1 MKAGLHRC
9 EGAVG
14 TDQEPVKILSKA
26 KISLVGRYGMKRFR
40 KDEVRTAERYMEE
53 IRGTLPPF
61 GCAAVWFFGQ
71 ESIAIKGNGTVI
83 HIDPFYSDY
92 LEERGVKRAYPPLL
106 RPENIT
112 VADIC
117 LITHEHEDHLDPWT
131 LKVIAEQC
139 PGALFLAPL
148 SCRAEPESTCG
159 IKPERIVD
167 ALTGEWIEFKGKS
180 GERIRIKPVPA
191 AHEQVETTGS
201 DRAHRYVGYLLEMNG
216 VKLYHAGDTVVYPGL
231 PEMLVAE
238 AIDLG
243 MLPINGRDY
252 FRTSRGIV
260 GNMNVREAAE
270 LAKLAHM
277 DTVIPLHYDLFT
289 GNSEKPGNFVQEL
302 YERYPEQKCHV
313 MARGERFIY
322 CGP

>member
-1 MKAGLHRC
+1 MKS
-9 EGAVG
+9 
-14 TDQEPVKILSKA
+14 P
-26 KISLVGRYGMKRFR
+26 R
-40 KDEVRTAERYMEE
+40 KDRVRTPGRLMEE

-61 GCAAVWFFGQ
+61 GCVAVWFFGQ
-71 ESIAIKGNGTVI
+71 ESVAVKGSETVI

-92 LEERGVKRAYPPLL
+92 LEERGVKRAYPALL
-106 RPENIT
+106 RPEDIT
-112 VADIC
+112 VADFC

-131 LKVIAEQC
+131 LKVMAEQC
-139 PGALFLAPL
+139 PETRFMAPL
-148 SCRAEPESTCG
+148 SCRAELESACG
-159 IKPERIVD
+159 IKPERIID
-167 ALTGEWIEFKGKS
+167 ALTGEWMELAGRS

-191 AHEQVETTGS
+191 AHEELETTGI
-201 DRAHRYVGYLLEMNG
+201 DRAHRYVGYLLDMNG
-216 VKLYHAGDTVVYPGL
+216 VKVYHAGDTVVYPGL
-231 PEMLVAE
+231 PELLADE

-270 LAKLAHM
+270 LANMTHM
-277 DTVIPLHYDLFT
+277 DTVIPLHYDLFA

-302 YERYPEQKCHV
+302 YERVPEQKCHV

-322 CGP
+322 CSPRSLLS